1 MSDSSLLSLALLGT
15 ARGGDFPSCP
25 HESLSEFWAHL
36 DASKILPAA
45 ALEAAATSAGLIPE
59 KGSPLPESAP
69 DPRPPIP
76 PAAADKL
83 TLILSGNSPEC
94 LHELLQSALAYNFRA
109 PHHLL
114 PALLDYGQTYRHFH
128 YQITRLVGPRG
139 HWLAKL
145 HQSWKW
151 LSSDDQLPDDAWET
165 GTTAERL
172 QWLRETRLRDP
183 QQSLT
188 AIQSTWKSDDP
199 AFRQSIIQ
207 LALTHLHPSD
217 EAFLEPALS
226 DPRREIRNLATT
238 ALLQLPSA
246 FRQRSLERAK
256 PYLSLK
262 GKKLTLTP
270 PTEFDPAWKADGL
283 REKPPVKTG
292 ERAWWLR
299 QILARIPLPDWATL
313 LDLPTEK
320 ILSLKI
326 DPDWKEAV
334 HLAWIDS
341 AKFHPAPDFIP
352 ALIKFSPQSISELLS
367 PLTHHRKCE
376 VIENLP
382 ADLALP
388 QLIRLASRPPEGI
401 TFQKQI
407 LTALLKNKVHTRPEA
422 RALAMCLAVHEIPPT
437 LATIAKQKAIS
448 TFTEEFARTLEFRQ
462 SYLKPLTPS
471 T

>member
-1 MSDSSLLSLALLGT
+1 MSESTLLSLALLGT
-15 ARGGDFPSCP
+15 ARGGDFPPCP
-25 HESLSEFWAHL
+25 HESLDGPWQQL
-36 DASKILPAA
+36 DHSQILPAA
-45 ALEAAATSAGLIPE
+45 ALESAATSTGLVPE
-59 KGSPLPESAP
+59 KGSPLPLAAS

-76 PAAADKL
+76 PAATDKL
-83 TLILSGNSPEC
+83 TLILSGTSPEC
-94 LHELLQSALAYNFRA
+94 LPELLQSALASNFRA
-109 PHHLL
+109 PHALI
-114 PALLDYGQTYRHFH
+114 PALLDYGQTHRPFQ
-128 YQITRLVGPRG
+128 YQISRLVGPRG

-145 HQSWKW
+145 HHSWKW
-151 LSSDDQLPDDAWET
+151 LSSTDQLPDDAWET

-172 QWLRETRLRDP
+172 QWLRETRLNDP
-183 QQSLT
+183 PKSLT

-207 LALTHLHPSD
+207 LVLTHLHPSD
-217 EAFLEPALS
+217 ETFLEPALS

-246 FRQRSLERAK
+246 FRTRSLERAK

-270 PTEFDPAWKADGL
+270 PPEFDPTWKADGL

-299 QILARIPLPDWATL
+299 QILARIPLPDWASL
-313 LDLPTEK
+313 LNLSTEK
-320 ILSLKI
+320 VLALKI

-352 ALIKFSPQSISELLS
+352 ALIKLSPQSISDLLA
-367 PLTHHRKCE
+367 PLHHYRKCD

-382 ADLALP
+382 PDLALP
-388 QLIRLASRPPEGI
+388 QLIQLASRPPVDNS
-401 TFQKQI
+401 FQKTI
-407 LTALLKNKVHTRPEA
+407 LTAFLKDKVHTRPDA
-422 RALAMCLAVHEIPPT
+422 RALAMCLDSSEIPPT
-437 LATIAKQKAIS
+437 LATIVKQKSIS

-462 SYLKPLTPS
+462 SYLKPLTP
-471 T
+471 